1 MAQAAIA
8 TESAQDEH
16 VNIDANEP
24 ETINIPKGGRPKGSG
39 RRKETPESEQQSFF
53 EYTSGLTDADWE
65 NHVMYVYQWAP
76 IVDLT
81 RGGTEKKYRRIYNS
95 HKSQEDIKRDLGSG
109 TYQLKL
115 NRIQPET
122 RKERPCKE
130 IVISILDYDFPPN
143 IPPGVWLDDTRN
155 GDWAW
160 ARPLLE
166 KKFNTRPGSAN
177 GGSAPTWA
185 EMMQFIQAN
194 NHREPGAKDQLMS
207 SVVSILP
214 QLLQQQTNAQ
224 DPGKV
229 ITALKEAKD
238 FITPAAAPDQTAP
251 LVTLLTT
258 LLPLITQK
266 PDNTMLTFVMTQLTE
281 SQKQNSLLM
290 SKLIDYK
297 AEERKQPSP
306 MDQVKQMAEV
316 MTTVAGIMPQ
326 PSNME
331 PWQQVLVE
339 TVPKATEMIQTLV
352 ATNALRNR
360 APIPGQRPPVGQPIQ
375 QTAPQTVTAPPAQV
389 NVGTPP
395 PQSAAPQPA
404 QPTEGAIPEMDI
416 MTKTLFVAIADNAA
430 AALKLGMP
438 GDEFA
443 ERVCDNFG
451 ARTYDNFVEG
461 NPRET
466 LLPIFQSI
474 PEAWQ
479 LLGPFEALLP
489 KFLEEF
495 YAYAETPEDEMEA
508 ATTSPVPVSATPPKK
523 PRSKKAAAGAQ

>member
-8 TESAQDEH
+8 TETTQD
-16 VNIDANEP
+16 VISDIDANEP
-24 ETINIPKGGRPKGSG
+24 ETITVPKGGRPKGSG
-39 RRKETPESEQQSFF
+39 RKRETPETEQQSFF
-53 EYTSGLTDADWE
+53 EYTSGLTEQDWE

-115 NRIQPET
+115 NRIQQDT
-122 RKERPCKE
+122 RKERPCRE
-130 IVISILDYDFPPN
+130 IVVSILDYDFPPN

-155 GDWAW
+155 ADWAW
-160 ARPLLE
+160 ARSLLE
-166 KKFNTRPGSAN
+166 KKFNSKPTGAAN

-229 ITALKEAKD
+229 ITALKEAKE
-238 FITPAAAPDQTAP
+238 FMTPPADPNNG
-251 LVTLLTT
+251 LLAV
-258 LLPLITQK
+258 LLPLFLK
-266 PDNTMLTFVMTQLTE
+266 REPDPMIPVLMQQLAASQAQVASLMEKILTSRVEQT
-281 SQKQNSLLM
+281 
-290 SKLIDYK
+290 
-297 AEERKQPSP
+297 KQPSP
-306 MDQVKQMAEV
+306 MEQVSQMAEI
-316 MTTVAGIMPQ
+316 MSKVAGIIPQ
-326 PSNME
+326 PSTME

-339 TVPKATEMIQTLV
+339 TVPKATDMIGNLMTM
-352 ATNALRNR
+352 NAMRNR
-360 APIPGQRPPVGQPIQ
+360 TPAPAQRAPVQAPPQ
-375 QTAPQTVTAPPAQV
+375 QVVTSPPAQV

-395 PQSAAPQPA
+395 PQTPAPQPA
-404 QPTEGAIPEMDI
+404 ETEAMLEMDI
-416 MTKTLFVAIADNAA
+416 MTRGLFLAIADNAA
-430 AALKLGMP
+430 AALKLGIA

-451 ARTYDNFVEG
+451 ARTYDSFIEG
-461 NPRET
+461 NPKES

-479 LLGPFEALLP
+479 LLQPFEALLP

-495 YAYAETPEDEMEA
+495 YAYAEDSSEDEPEPTPA
-508 ATTSPVPVSATPPKK
+508 SVPSVPVPAPKK
-523 PRSKKAAAGAQ
+523 PKSKKATAGGSK

>member
-1 MAQAAIA
+1 MAQAALA
-8 TESAQDEH
+8 EPLESVAPQTPDETQTP
-16 VNIDANEP
+16 NNRA
-24 ETINIPKGGRPKGSG
+24 GRPPSLKK
-39 RRKETPESEQQSFF
+39 RIAQEASEEERSSFF
-53 EYTSGLTDADWE
+53 EQTSALTDTEWE
-65 NHVMYVYQWAP
+65 HHILYVYQWAP

-81 RGGTEKKYRRIYNS
+81 KGGLEKKYRRIYTN
-95 HKSQEDIKRDLGSG
+95 HRNEEDIKRDLGSG

-115 NRIQPET
+115 NRTDPKT
-122 RKERPCKE
+122 RKEKTINS
-130 IVISILDYDFPPN
+130 IVISILDFEFPPN
-143 IPPGVWLDDTRN
+143 IPPGAWLDDPRN
-155 GDWAW
+155 SDWNW
-160 ARPLLE
+160 AKPLLE
-166 KKFNTRPGSAN
+166 KKFNVRSQGSAN

-194 NHREPGAKDQLMS
+194 NHREPGAKDQVMAS
-207 SVVSILP
+207 IVSILP

-229 ITALKEAKD
+229 ITALKDAKD
-238 FITPAAAPDQTAP
+238 FMTPPTVPDQTAP

-281 SQKQNSLLM
+281 SQKQNTVLM
-290 SKLIDYK
+290 SKLMDYK

-316 MTTVAGIMPQ
+316 MTTVAGIIPQ
-326 PSNME
+326 PNNLE

-339 TVPKATEMIQTLV
+339 TVPKATDMVEKLV
-352 ATNALRNR
+352 TMNAMNR
-360 APIPGQRPPVGQPIQ
+360 RMPMQGQRPPVAQSQP
-375 QTAPQTVTAPPAQV
+375 APAQVVTTPAPQV

-395 PQSAAPQPA
+395 PQTAPPQPA
-404 QPTEGAIPEMDI
+404 QPGIPEMDI

-451 ARTYDNFVEG
+451 ARTYDSFIEG
-461 NPRET
+461 NPKDS

-479 LLGPFEALLP
+479 LLQAFEAALP

-495 YAYAETPEDEMEA
+495 YAFAEPAEDDEPER
-508 ATTSPVPVSATPPKK
+508 ATAPASPPKK
-523 PRSKKAAAGAQ
+523 PRGKKAAAASAGDSK